1 MKFEHSLGLKHV
13 DIVKLIE
20 MVLNQSDS
28 KNEIPKKDLQKLY
41 NKVDVIKLPQLK
53 KVLTQQFFFTDARR
67 EYYDFS
73 KIQLFNIMYCGG

>member
-53 KVLTQQFFFTDARR
+53 KVLT
-67 EYYDFS
+67 
-73 KIQLFNIMYCGG
+73 